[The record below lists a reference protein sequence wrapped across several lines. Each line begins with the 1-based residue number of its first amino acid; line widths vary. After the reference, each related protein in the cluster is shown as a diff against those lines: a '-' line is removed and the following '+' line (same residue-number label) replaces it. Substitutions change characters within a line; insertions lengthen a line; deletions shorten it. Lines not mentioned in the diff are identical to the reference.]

1 MMIIIQGQAN
11 SERETWFN
19 LVLSGS
25 IWFCLVQY
33 GSVWFNM
40 VQYGSVWF
48 NMVQYGSIW
57 FCLVQYGSIH
67 LLVKLNHQ
75 ISRTLNQP
83 SAHTTEKSFTHLL
96 TTQVE
101 HVTVLIK
108 QSVCYKKN
116 AGVKIQADISQENF
130 KTNIYHG
137 ISEAKF

>member
-1 MMIIIQGQAN
+1 MVQYG
-11 SERETWFN
+11 SVWFN
-19 LVLSGS
+19 MVQYGSVWFNMVLSGS

-40 VQYGSVWF
+40 VQYGS
-48 NMVQYGSIW
+48 
-57 FCLVQYGSIH
+57 IH

-75 ISRTLNQP
+75 ISRKLSQP

-116 AGVKIQADISQENF
+116 AGVKIQADIS
-130 KTNIYHG
+130 
-137 ISEAKF
+137 

>member
-19 LVLSGS
+19 MVLSGSIWFSMVQYGS

-40 VQYGSVWF
+40 VQYGS
-48 NMVQYGSIW
+48 
-57 FCLVQYGSIH
+57 IH

-75 ISRTLNQP
+75 ISRTLSQP

-116 AGVKIQADISQENF
+116 AGVKIQADIS
-130 KTNIYHG
+130 
-137 ISEAKF
+137 

>member
-1 MMIIIQGQAN
+1 MDSNDDNNPRTSKQWKRNM
-11 SERETWFN
+11 
-19 LVLSGS
+19 
-25 IWFCLVQY
+25 VQY

-48 NMVQYGSIW
+48 NMVLSGSIWFSMVQYGSIW
-57 FCLVQYGSIH
+57 FCLVQYGSIWFNMVQYGSIH

-75 ISRTLNQP
+75 ISRTLSQP

-116 AGVKIQADISQENF
+116 AGVKIQADIS
-130 KTNIYHG
+130 
-137 ISEAKF
+137 